1 MNKTVTARAPINIAL
16 IKYWGKADPKLVLPY
31 NPSISLSLSVFE
43 TITCLSDHP
52 GDDVVFTLNGRTDE
66 TMKQRLIPFL
76 KQFTGGEN
84 PQGLLIESINTGPTA
99 AGLASSASAFAAL
112 AKAADAVITTV
123 VVRMRNWRSG
133 RALAPVRP
141 SVVYMVAASNGTSTV
156 PSKPSIGR
164 LTTR

>member
-99 AGLASSASAFAAL
+99 AGLASWPAL
-112 AKAADAVITTV
+112 SRRSRKPPTRITTH
-123 VVRMRNWRSG
+123 VVRMRNWQSG

-141 SVVYMVAASNGTSTV
+141 SVVYMAAASNGTSTV
-156 PSKPSIGR
+156 PSRPSIGR